1 MYSTRKFIIY
11 YFLVSN
17 SVIQHTKKEISPLA
31 RSTHDN
37 QSFSQSSV
45 SLLSIVTHAF
55 CTQSSCFSFSPLLF
69 VHNRSLKYRRST
81 QISFNNTTKISCK

>member
-1 MYSTRKFIIY
+1 MYSTRKLIIY

-37 QSFSQSSV
+37 QSFSQSVSQSAFNCHTRFLYSV
-45 SLLSIVTHAF
+45 VLLFFLTTFIRS
-55 CTQSSCFSFSPLLF
+55 QSFSE
-69 VHNRSLKYRRST
+69 
-81 QISFNNTTKISCK
+81 I